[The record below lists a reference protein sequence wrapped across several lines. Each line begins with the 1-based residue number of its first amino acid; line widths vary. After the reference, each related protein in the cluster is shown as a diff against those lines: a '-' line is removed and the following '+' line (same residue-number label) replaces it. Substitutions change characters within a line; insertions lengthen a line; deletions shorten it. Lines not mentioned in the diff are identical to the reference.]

1 MTRKLSTALFTLIA
15 LTALLAAGCSS
26 GGDDEQAAAPDGQS
40 DAGVA
45 SVDGYGGSTSEGDG
59 GAAVAQPGRD
69 ASPEVV
75 RVTSAAARTAELES
89 YQFAMEFGMEGLP
102 DLPGTMVFSAEGAV
116 DAVNERLQMRLD
128 MNAIFDVVPAGT
140 SAEELELMR
149 ALLGD
154 GIIEFISDGDTV
166 YLHWSLFTNL
176 FGTETEWVSFAD
188 DSSDALSG
196 FSGGLGVDQ
205 FAMGPD
211 SFLGYFDGVGSIEER
226 GPAVIRGVAT
236 THYVGTLDLAK
247 ATSSRT
253 RRRRRSS
260 SSSSPTSASAPS
272 ARCRSSCG
280 STTTASSAA
289 SPWTST
295 SRSSAAPPRASSAP
309 RECSSARTSSTSATP
324 SRSRCPG
331 PTRSRS
337 STARACSG
345 RGSSLAER
353 WPEEAPAQATTSGT
367 RNSDGVRPAWCE
379 TCCSASREA
388 LAGW

>member
-1 MTRKLSTALFTLIA
+1 MTRKLSTALLTLIA

-45 SVDGYGGSTSEGDG
+45 SLDGYGGSTSDGDG

-176 FGTETEWVSFAD
+176 FGAETEWVSFAD

-196 FSGGLGVDQ
+196 FGGGLGVDQ

-211 SFLGYFDGVGSIEER
+211 SFLDYFDGVGSIEER

-247 ATSSRT
+247 AV
-253 RRRRRSS
+253 
-260 SSSSPTSASAPS
+260 
-272 ARCRSSCG
+272 
-280 STTTASSAA
+280 
-289 SPWTST
+289 
-295 SRSSAAPPRASSAP
+295 
-309 RECSSARTSSTSATP
+309 E
-324 SRSRCPG
+324 
-331 PTRSRS
+331 
-337 STARACSG
+337 
-345 RGSSLAER
+345 LAD
-353 WPEEAPAQATTSGT
+353 PAQAAELQQQFADLGIGALGT
-367 RNSDGVRPAWCE
+367 MPLELWVDDDGFLRRFAMDIDLAQLGGAAAGELGPARMFI
-379 TCCSASREA
+379 SADFFNFGDAVQITLPRADEVTELDGASMFG
-388 LAGW
+388 AGF